1 MTHNNNQLHFIAI
14 GGSLMHNLAMALA
27 ENGYTITGSD
37 DEIYEPSRSKLQEAG
52 LLPETEGWFP
62 EKIHSGLSAVILGMH
77 ARKDNPEL
85 IRAQELNIPV
95 YSFPEFIYEQAKNK
109 QRIVITGSH
118 GKSTITSMIMHVL
131 AFHNRSFDYA
141 VGAEVPG
148 FHTTVRLS
156 NAPIIVIEGDE
167 YLSSAID
174 REPKFL
180 KYHHHIGLISG
191 ISWDHINVF
200 PTEAEYIHQFER
212 LADLTPKAGSLAY
225 CEEDSLTKKIGE
237 KDRDDVTKL
246 PYGTPSYEVIDGKTI
261 LVHPEG
267 RVTLNI
273 FGKHNLQNLMGAKEV
288 LSRVGISDA
297 MFYEA
302 IGSFEGASRRLE
314 VLSENGN
321 SIIFRDYAHAPSKVR
336 ATINAV
342 KEQYPG
348 RKIIAC
354 LELHTFS
361 SLTSS
366 FLPNYKGAMD
376 SADAAMVYFNPKTLE
391 HKRLPALEPAA
402 IEAAFDKPGLQVFTD
417 QAAMLSALNNG
428 STDQIVLLMSSGTF
442 DNMDMQKVA
451 DLIS

>member
-37 DEIYEPSRSKLQEAG
+37 DEIYEPSRSKLQGAG
-52 LLPETEGWFP
+52 LLPEAEGWFP
-62 EKIHSGLSAVILGMH
+62 EKVHEGLSAVILGMH
-77 ARKDNPEL
+77 ARSDNPEL
-85 IRAQELNIPV
+85 KRAQELNIPV
-95 YSFPEFIYEQAKNK
+95 YSFPEFIYEQSKNK

-118 GKSTITSMIMHVL
+118 GKSTITSMIMHIL

-148 FHTTVRLS
+148 FPTTVRLS

-180 KYHHHIGLISG
+180 KYQHHITLISG

-200 PTEAEYIHQFER
+200 PTEAEYINQFEK

-225 CEEDSLTKKIGE
+225 CEEDPVAKKIGE
-237 KDRDDVTKL
+237 VDRDDVTRL
-246 PYGTPSYEVIDGKTI
+246 PYGTPSYEVKDGKTI
-261 LVHPEG
+261 LIHPGG
-267 RVTLNI
+267 RVELRI

-288 LSRVGISDA
+288 LSRVGISEE

-314 VLSENGN
+314 MLAENGN

-348 RKIIAC
+348 RKIRAC

-366 FLPNYKGAMD
+366 FLPHYKGTMD
-376 SADAAMVYFNPKTLE
+376 GADEAMVYFNPKTLE
-391 HKRLPALEPAA
+391 HKRLPVLEPSA
-402 IEAAFDKPGLQVFTD
+402 ITKSFDTEGLRVFTD
-417 QAAMLSALNNG
+417 QTELLDALDNG
-428 STDQIVLLMSSGTF
+428 TSDQIILLMSSGTF
-442 DNMDMQKVA
+442 DNMDMHSVA
-451 DLIS
+451 NLIS